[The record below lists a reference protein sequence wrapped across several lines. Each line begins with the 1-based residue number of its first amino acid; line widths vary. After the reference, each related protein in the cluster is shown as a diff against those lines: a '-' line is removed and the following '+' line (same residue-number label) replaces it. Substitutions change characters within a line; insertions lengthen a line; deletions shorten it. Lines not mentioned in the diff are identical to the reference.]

1 MKDCVLFL
9 HGSYYRRHVEFY
21 CRLCRGKYLVAVD
34 GGYRFFRKA
43 GLVPDLLIGDMD
55 SLGKV
60 PADLSPRTRV
70 VKFPSRKDK
79 TDAQL
84 ALEYCLKA
92 GAHAVDMVS
101 PGVGEIDH
109 FLGNLMLLD
118 VGRRF
123 RKRRPPPRVR
133 LVAVRWEAVLV
144 DDDVRT
150 FVDCVG
156 DMVSVIPVSS
166 TIRLSCR
173 GTEYAAGD
181 VVIRRGDSRGLRNR
195 IMKGRAVFRIKGK
208 ALIVRRFPAV
218 K

>member
-1 MKDCVLFL
+1 M
-9 HGSYYRRHVEFY
+9 
-21 CRLCRGKYLVAVD
+21 AVD

-55 SLGKV
+55 SLGKF

-70 VKFPSRKDK
+70 VTFPNRKDK

-84 ALEYCLKA
+84 ALEHCLEA
-92 GAHAVDMVS
+92 GARVVDIVS

-118 VGRRF
+118 VAPRF
-123 RKRRPPPRVR
+123 RKRRPLLRVR
-133 LVAVRWEAVLV
+133 LAAVRWEAILV
-144 DDDVRT
+144 DDGART

-156 DMVSVIPVSS
+156 DTVSVIPVSS

-173 GTEYAAGD
+173 GTEYTAGD
-181 VVIRRGDSRGLRNR
+181 VMIRRGDSRGLRNR
-195 IMKGRAVFRIKGK
+195 ISKPRAVFRIKGK
-208 ALIVRRFPAV
+208 ALIVRRFSG
-218 K
+218 